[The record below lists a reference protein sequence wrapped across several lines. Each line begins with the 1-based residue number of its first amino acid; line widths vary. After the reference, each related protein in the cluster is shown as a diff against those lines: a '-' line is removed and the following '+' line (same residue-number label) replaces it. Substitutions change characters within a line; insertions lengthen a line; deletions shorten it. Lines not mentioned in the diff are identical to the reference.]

1 MSPAGQ
7 KVSRMLLGKSRGQL
21 LIVPEIVKQK
31 RPIEKDPDDGKYWRQ
46 KEKGVAEDEMVRS
59 HLPLNVRVWASSGR

>member
-31 RPIEKDPDDGKYWRQ
+31 RPIEKDPDDGKY
-46 KEKGVAEDEMVRS
+46 
-59 HLPLNVRVWASSGR
+59 